1 MAMFGENTCKAW
13 ADANMTGTMSLRDS
27 YNFSSV
33 ADVATGRIRFN
44 FDVDAVA
51 SKYSIATLAGNNSG
65 TTTSGRTQNLDSSR
79 AAANFI
85 IRNLNMNAGAN
96 SLVDDTYIGVIVF
109 MDT

>member
-13 ADANMTGTMSLRDS
+13 ADADMTGSMSLRDS

-33 ADVATGRIRFN
+33 TDIGTGRIRFS

-51 SKYSIATLAGNNSG
+51 SKYAIATLAGNNSG

>member
-1 MAMFGENTCKAW
+1 MCIRDRAW
-13 ADANMTGTMSLRDS
+13 ADASMAGTMSLRDS

-33 ADVATGRIRFN
+33 TDVAQGRIKFS

-51 SKYSIATLAGNNSG
+51 SKYAIATLSGNNSG
-65 TTTSGRTQNLDSSR
+65 TTTSARTQNLDSSR

-85 IRNLNMNAGAN
+85 IRNLNMNSAN
-96 SLVDDTYIGVIVF
+96 SVTDDTYIGVIVF

>member
-13 ADANMTGTMSLRDS
+13 PDASMTGTMSLRDS

-33 ADVATGRIRFN
+33 TDVAQGRIKFS

-51 SKYSIATLAGNNSG
+51 SKYAIATLSGNNSG

-79 AAANFI
+79 AAANFTV
-85 IRNLNMNAGAN
+85 RNLNMNSAN
-96 SLVDDTYIGVIVF
+96 ATVDDTYIGVIVF

>member
-13 ADANMTGTMSLRDS
+13 ADASMSGSMSLRDS

-33 ADVATGRIRFN
+33 TDVATGRIRFN

-51 SKYSIATLAGNNSG
+51 SSYAIATLSGNNSG
-65 TTTSGRTQNLDSSR
+65 TTTSGRTRNLDSSR
-79 AAANFI
+79 AAANFT
-85 IRNLNMNAGAN
+85 IRNLNMNNTNAA
-96 SLVDDTYIGVIVF
+96 VDDSYIGVIVF

>member
-13 ADANMTGTMSLRDS
+13 ADASMSGTMSLRDS

-33 ADVATGRIRFN
+33 TDIATGRIRFS

-51 SKYSIATLAGNNSG
+51 SKYAIATLAGNNSG

-79 AAANFI
+79 AAGNFI
-85 IRNLNMNAGAN
+85 IRNLNMNSAN
-96 SLVDDTYIGVIVF
+96 ATVDDTYIGVIVF

>member
-33 ADVATGRIRFN
+33 TDVAQGRIKFS

-51 SKYSIATLAGNNSG
+51 SKYAIATLAGNNSG

-85 IRNLNMNAGAN
+85 IRNLNMNSAN
-96 SLVDDTYIGVIVF
+96 AVVDDTYIGVIVF

>member
-33 ADVATGRIRFN
+33 TDVAQGRIKFS

-51 SKYSIATLAGNNSG
+51 SKYAIATLSGNNSG

-79 AAANFI
+79 AAANFTV
-85 IRNLNMNAGAN
+85 RNLNMNSAN
-96 SLVDDTYIGVIVF
+96 ATVDDTYIGVIVF

>member
-1 MAMFGENTCKAW
+1 MAMFGENTCKAL
-13 ADANMTGTMSLRDS
+13 ADASMAGSMSLRDS

-33 ADVATGRIRFN
+33 TDIGTGRIRFS

-51 SKYSIATLAGNNSG
+51 SKYAIATLAGNNSG

-85 IRNLNMNAGAN
+85 IRNLNMNSAN
-96 SLVDDTYIGVIVF
+96 AVVDDTYIGVIVF

>member
-13 ADANMTGTMSLRDS
+13 ADASMAGSMSLRDS

-33 ADVATGRIRFN
+33 TDVATGRIRFN

-51 SKYSIATLAGNNSG
+51 SKYAIATLSGNNTG
-65 TTTSGRTQNLDSSR
+65 TTTSGRTRNLDSSR
-79 AAANFI
+79 AAANFTV
-85 IRNLNMNAGAN
+85 RNLNMNSAN
-96 SLVDDTYIGVIVF
+96 ATVDDTYIGVIVF

>member
-1 MAMFGENTCKAW
+1 MFGENTCKAW
-13 ADANMTGTMSLRDS
+13 ADASMSGTMSLRDS

-33 ADVATGRIRFN
+33 TDIATGRIRFS

-51 SKYSIATLAGNNSG
+51 SKYAIATLAGNNSG

-79 AAANFI
+79 AAGNFI
-85 IRNLNMNAGAN
+85 IRNLNMNSAN
-96 SLVDDTYIGVIVF
+96 ATVDDTYIGVIVF

>member
-33 ADVATGRIRFN
+33 TDVAQGRIKIS

-51 SKYSIATLAGNNSG
+51 SKYAIATLAGNNSG

>member
-13 ADANMTGTMSLRDS
+13 ADASMSGSMSLRDS

-33 ADVATGRIRFN
+33 TDIGTGRIRFS

-51 SKYSIATLAGNNSG
+51 SKYAIATLAGNNSG

-96 SLVDDTYIGVIVF
+96 SLVDATYIGVIVF

>member
-13 ADANMTGTMSLRDS
+13 ADASMAGSMTLRDS

-33 ADVATGRIRFN
+33 ADIATGRIRFS

-51 SKYSIATLAGNNSG
+51 SKYAIATLAGNNSG
-65 TTTSGRTQNLDSSR
+65 TTTSGRAQNLDSSR
-79 AAANFI
+79 AAGNFT
-85 IRNLNMNAGAN
+85 IRNLNMNATNAA
-96 SLVDDTYIGVIVF
+96 VDDTYIGVIVF

>member
-1 MAMFGENTCKAW
+1 MFGENTCKAW
-13 ADANMTGTMSLRDS
+13 ADASMTGSMSLRDS

-33 ADVATGRIRFN
+33 TDIGTGRIRFS

-51 SKYSIATLAGNNSG
+51 SKYAIATLAGNNSG
-65 TTTSGRTQNLDSSR
+65 TTTSARTQNLDSSR

-85 IRNLNMNAGAN
+85 IRNLNVNNTN
-96 SLVDDTYIGVIVF
+96 SATDDTYIGVIVF

>member
-13 ADANMTGTMSLRDS
+13 ADESMSGTMSLRDS

-33 ADVATGRIRFN
+33 TDIGTGRIRFS

-51 SKYSIATLAGNNSG
+51 SKYAIATLAGNNSG

-79 AAANFI
+79 AAANFTV
-85 IRNLNMNAGAN
+85 RNLNMNSAN
-96 SLVDDTYIGVIVF
+96 ATVDDTYIGVIVF

>member
-1 MAMFGENTCKAW
+1 MFGENTCKAW
-13 ADANMTGTMSLRDS
+13 ADASMSGSMSLRDS

-33 ADVATGRIRFN
+33 TDIGTGRIRFS

-51 SKYSIATLAGNNSG
+51 SKYAIATLAGNNSG

>member
-13 ADANMTGTMSLRDS
+13 ADASMSGTMSLRDS

-33 ADVATGRIRFN
+33 TDVATGRIRFN

-51 SKYSIATLAGNNSG
+51 SKYAIATLSGNNTG
-65 TTTSGRTQNLDSSR
+65 TTTSGRTRNLDSTR
-79 AAANFI
+79 AAANFT
-85 IRNLNMNAGAN
+85 IRNLNMNNTNAA
-96 SLVDDTYIGVIVF
+96 VDDSYIGVIVF

>member
-1 MAMFGENTCKAW
+1 MFGENTCKAW

-51 SKYSIATLAGNNSG
+51 SKYAIATLSGNNSG

-79 AAANFI
+79 AAANFTV
-85 IRNLNMNAGAN
+85 RNLNMNSAN
-96 SLVDDTYIGVIVF
+96 ATVDDTYIGVIVF

>member
-13 ADANMTGTMSLRDS
+13 ADASMSGSMSLRDS

-33 ADVATGRIRFN
+33 TDVSTGRIKFS

-51 SKYSIATLAGNNSG
+51 SKYAIATLSGNNSG

-79 AAANFI
+79 AAGNFI
-85 IRNLNMNAGAN
+85 IRNLNMNNAN
-96 SLVDDTYIGVIVF
+96 AAVDDTYIGVIVF

>member
-13 ADANMTGTMSLRDS
+13 ADADMTGSMSLRDS

-33 ADVATGRIRFN
+33 TDVATGRIRFN

-51 SKYSIATLAGNNSG
+51 SKYAIATLAGNNSG
-65 TTTSGRTQNLDSSR
+65 TTTSGRTQNIDSNR
-79 AAANFI
+79 AAGNFT
-85 IRNLNMNAGAN
+85 IRNLNVAGDTNAV
-96 SLVDDTYIGVIVF
+96 VDDNYIGIIVF

>member
-33 ADVATGRIRFN
+33 TDIGTGRIRFS

-51 SKYSIATLAGNNSG
+51 SKYAIATLAGNNSG
-65 TTTSGRTQNLDSSR
+65 TTTSARTQNLDSSR
-79 AAANFI
+79 AAGNFI
-85 IRNLNMNAGAN
+85 IRNLNVNNTNTAT
-96 SLVDDTYIGVIVF
+96 DDSYIGVIVF

>member
-33 ADVATGRIRFN
+33 TDVAQGRIKFS

-51 SKYSIATLAGNNSG
+51 SKYAIATLAGNNSG
-65 TTTSGRTQNLDSSR
+65 TTTSARTQNLDSSR
-79 AAANFI
+79 AAGNFI
-85 IRNLNMNAGAN
+85 IRNLNVNNTNTAT
-96 SLVDDTYIGVIVF
+96 DDSYIGVIVF

>member
-13 ADANMTGTMSLRDS
+13 ADASMAGSMSLRDS

-33 ADVATGRIRFN
+33 TDIGTGRIRFS

-51 SKYSIATLAGNNSG
+51 SKYAIATLAGNNSG

>member
-13 ADANMTGTMSLRDS
+13 ADASMSGSMSLRDS

-33 ADVATGRIRFN
+33 TDIGTGRIRFS

-51 SKYSIATLAGNNSG
+51 SKYAIATLAGNNSG
-65 TTTSGRTQNLDSSR
+65 TTTSARTQNLDSSR
-79 AAANFI
+79 AAANFTV
-85 IRNLNMNAGAN
+85 RKLNINSAN
-96 SLVDDTYIGVIVF
+96 PTVDDTYIGVIVF

>member
-51 SKYSIATLAGNNSG
+51 SKYAIATLAGNNSG
-65 TTTSGRTQNLDSSR
+65 TTTSARTQNLDSSR
-79 AAANFI
+79 AAANFTV
-85 IRNLNMNAGAN
+85 RNLNMNSAN
-96 SLVDDTYIGVIVF
+96 ATVDDTYIGVIVF

>member
-13 ADANMTGTMSLRDS
+13 ADADMTGSMSLRDS

-33 ADVATGRIRFN
+33 TDVATGRIRFN

-51 SKYSIATLAGNNSG
+51 SKYAIATLSGNNSG

-79 AAANFI
+79 AAANFTV
-85 IRNLNMNAGAN
+85 RNLNMNSAN
-96 SLVDDTYIGVIVF
+96 ATVDDTYIGVIVF

>member
-1 MAMFGENTCKAW
+1 MFGENTCKAW
-13 ADANMTGTMSLRDS
+13 ADASMSGSMSLRDS

-33 ADVATGRIRFN
+33 TDIGTGRIRFS

-51 SKYSIATLAGNNSG
+51 SKYAIATLAGNNSG

-79 AAANFI
+79 AAANFT
-85 IRNLNMNAGAN
+85 IRNLNMNSAN
-96 SLVDDTYIGVIVF
+96 AVVDDTYIGVIVF

>member
-13 ADANMTGTMSLRDS
+13 GDASMAGTMSLRDS

-33 ADVATGRIRFN
+33 TDIGTGRIRFS

-51 SKYSIATLAGNNSG
+51 SKYAIATLSGNNSG

-79 AAANFI
+79 AAGNFT
-85 IRNLNMNAGAN
+85 IRNLNMNDTNAP
-96 SLVDDTYIGVIVF
+96 VDDTYIGVIVF

>member
-13 ADANMTGTMSLRDS
+13 ADASMSGSMSLRDS

-33 ADVATGRIRFN
+33 TDIGTGRIRFS

-51 SKYSIATLAGNNSG
+51 SKYAIATLAGNNSG

>member
-1 MAMFGENTCKAW
+1 MAMFGENTSKAW
-13 ADANMTGTMSLRDS
+13 ADASMAGSMSLRDS

-33 ADVATGRIRFN
+33 TDIGTGRIRFS

-51 SKYSIATLAGNNSG
+51 SKYAIATLAGNNSG

>member
-13 ADANMTGTMSLRDS
+13 ADASMAGSMSLRDS

-33 ADVATGRIRFN
+33 TDVATGRIRFS

-51 SKYSIATLAGNNSG
+51 SKYAIATLAGNNSG

-79 AAANFI
+79 AAANFT
-85 IRNLNMNAGAN
+85 IRNLNMNNTNNAT
-96 SLVDDTYIGVIVF
+96 DDTYMGVIVF

>member
-13 ADANMTGTMSLRDS
+13 ADASMAGDMSLRDS

-33 ADVATGRIRFN
+33 TDISTGRIRFS

-51 SKYSIATLAGNNSG
+51 SKYAIATLSGNNSG
-65 TTTSGRTQNLDSSR
+65 TTTSARTQNLDSAR
-79 AAANFI
+79 AAGNFI
-85 IRNLNMNAGAN
+85 IRNLNVNATN
-96 SLVDDTYIGVIVF
+96 SPTDDTYIGVIVF